1 MPQPSS
7 GFPKLKA
14 NCSQFC
20 VEYFIELLL
29 TGAES
34 SPAEVV
40 IFCAQE
46 APSNRREILVQM
58 QSVLGPNYVLFTH
71 ATNGSLDTSVF
82 LHRDLIWYISVPQCS
97 GICTRSAVQTKGA
110 VALSFILFGTSIAVI
125 NAHFKANERNFNQR
139 LQDYNKILEDFDL
152 PKPGFTS
159 GYRHKCA
166 NPMDRFDHVFW
177 VGDLNF
183 RVKKTRAEVDQLL
196 ACPNAARHVKS
207 LLEADELRTAMQTG
221 QIFEGFEEG
230 EISFLPTFKFD
241 INSDSYDSS
250 EKQRVPSY
258 TDRILY
264 RSKRNE
270 DVTCITYDSITKVR
284 CSDHRPVYAIF
295 AVSLKPGRDNIA
307 LSAGAFHREIYI
319 EGNRRR
325 ALQFDLAPKK
335 APLQKN
341 KGCSIQ

>member
-1 MPQPSS
+1 MSSQPN
-7 GFPKLKA
+7 FD
-14 NCSQFC
+14 
-20 VEYFIELLL
+20 
-29 TGAES
+29 
-34 SPAEVV
+34 
-40 IFCAQE
+40 
-46 APSNRREILVQM
+46 LV
-58 QSVLGPNYVLFTH
+58 LVLF
-71 ATNGSLDTSVF
+71 
-82 LHRDLIWYISVPQCS
+82 
-97 GICTRSAVQTKGA
+97 
-110 VALSFILFGTSIAVI
+110 
-125 NAHFKANERNFNQR
+125 E
-139 LQDYNKILEDFDL
+139 
-152 PKPGFTS
+152 
-159 GYRHKCA
+159 
-166 NPMDRFDHVFW
+166 
-177 VGDLNF
+177 
-183 RVKKTRAEVDQLL
+183 
-196 ACPNAARHVKS
+196 
-207 LLEADELRTAMQTG
+207 G

-241 INSDSYDSS
+241 INSDSYDTS